1 MAVSGH
7 RRRPVVAL
15 YERIADAVHDGTY
28 PPGSTLPSEPKLAAE
43 LGVSRPALREALLL
57 LQEDGLLSV
66 RRGVGRTVNDRPPRR
81 GFEQIQPLE
90 ELIGAGTPLRVRAL
104 LRTIEEPTDF
114 TTQHLLAPAGA
125 ELRFWESL
133 LTGEGTAAALSHEW
147 AAPDEL
153 LDQVHPEFARA
164 LRAAEAG
171 AGGGRT
177 DGGPDGGG
185 TPGDARAG
193 TGGGTGSGAGRGLG
207 TASGGRTG
215 AGTADG
221 RTTRHRPAVSML
233 SVLLGASRETAL
245 GAHSGITATL
255 LGRRRGE
262 QLRRPADTPA
272 VLVTQIVRVGDTPV
286 MAAKHM
292 LPTGAP
298 TLPVLQSH

>member
-104 LRTIEEPTDF
+104 LRTVEEPTDF

-164 LRAAEAG
+164 LRTAAPSADTGG
-171 AGGGRT
+171 A
-177 DGGPDGGG
+177 PDGGG
-185 TPGDARAG
+185 TPGVARAG
-193 TGGGTGSGAGRGLG
+193 TGGGSSSGTGPGAGGGGG
-207 TASGGRTG
+207 TA

-221 RTTRHRPAVSML
+221 RTTRHGPAVSML

-272 VLVTQIVRVGDTPV
+272 VLVTQVVRVGDTPV

-298 TLPVLQSH
+298 TLPILQSH

>member
-1 MAVSGH
+1 MAVSGQ

-81 GFEQIQPLE
+81 GFEHVQPLE

-104 LRTIEEPTDF
+104 LRTVEEPTDF
-114 TTQHLLAPAGA
+114 TTQHLLAPARA
-125 ELRFWESL
+125 ELRFWESV

-147 AAPDEL
+147 AAADEL
-153 LDQVHPEFARA
+153 LDQVHPEFAQA
-164 LRAAEAG
+164 LRAA
-171 AGGGRT
+171 
-177 DGGPDGGG
+177 DPD
-185 TPGDARAG
+185 TRAP
-193 TGGGTGSGAGRGLG
+193 GGGTGRG
-207 TASGGRTG
+207 
-215 AGTADG
+215 
-221 RTTRHRPAVSML
+221 PAVSML
-233 SVLLGASRETAL
+233 AVLVGASRETAL
-245 GAHSGITATL
+245 SAHSGITATL

-262 QLRRPADTPA
+262 QLGRPADTPA
-272 VLVTQIVRVGDTPV
+272 VLVTQVVRVGEVPV
-286 MAAKHM
+286 LAAKHM

-298 TLPVLQSH
+298 ALPVLQSH